1 MQFSS
6 SGQKPSK
13 NCYFWVQLVQKGVS
27 ISQPQN
33 EKQIFQEKNKL
44 LKCFYFIKISLFWL
58 SYELFPVLFL
68 YHWTP
73 MPSQNANIS
82 QLSFFPIYMRFS
94 LKLFMKSRGEGVNN
108 FMYTLIKGSRGSL
121 WEHKV
126 VSWWFGSQKIEYEV
140 KLNIPVVLRWQMI
153 N

>member
-58 SYELFPVLFL
+58 SHELFPVLFL

-82 QLSFFPIYMRFS
+82 QSCHFFPFTWDFPRDF
-94 LKLFMKSRGEGVNN
+94 N